1 MLDVYRDDYIKQSQS
16 LDAVIDKSEK
26 EYFESWSKMSK
37 DGMNTIKNH
46 NTAFCYNRLNDYIL
60 QIQSANQLNESL
72 STAVLPKVNSDSD
85 LVRHEIS
92 ESGISGLVWHSKV
105 LIAKLSDEMRKLEV
119 ISKRS
124 SSEKPKV
131 KAESFEAKQ
140 YAFNKPQPATGGEF
154 AQNKLVLNSAT
165 EGNLRE
171 KYDSLTKE
179 IQALE
184 TEINVVKDQTNRL
197 KRQYES
203 IKSNQSSKA
212 HETLLEIHK
221 LRNDNRQNETNL
233 ACKRAQLLLFSPE
246 WFKTRLS
253 NGHAIMASP
262 ERRASESGD
271 SIREMGVSSNGSINS
286 KSHVFQEYN
295 FIKPTFCDDCKGLL
309 KGIMRQ
315 GLRCK
320 VCKANVHHRC
330 MESVSSCSGP
340 ASQEGRSGK
349 KLFVR
354 QMSVREIR
362 NLPDKRKMLRRQKST
377 TDLDTRSLSDVKGTI
392 REEPV
397 DPIYHTIKCAASLS
411 GSTTDMARRGSVSST
426 MSSGSPKGTPSKSK
440 PQQASPANNEGNFL
454 LAPDSPTRRSGTPK
468 SAPHSPNQA
477 GEESRRK
484 ILQSYGKSMSF
495 DTEPSHKSSTNG
507 RKSEPPPPIENNPP
521 RHSSSA
527 SDVMNVRFTSTLPTR
542 QKYSGRVISSSVK
555 CCKDASTSPAPGRE
569 YVCLYDFEGMLRD
582 DLSLKAGQKVRVA
595 EDEGSDWWKGDC
607 DGRFGYFPAF
617 CVTFLQPWERVMVVI
632 HSFKASNEKEDGLT
646 LRKGQVVIQMSPE
659 DNGWSQMRTGR
670 KSGYYPFQYLEAF
683 GKLK

>member
-16 LDAVIDKSEK
+16 LDAVIEKSEK
-26 EYFESWSKMSK
+26 EYFESWLKMNK

-124 SSEKPKV
+124 SSEKPKG

-140 YAFNKPQPATGGEF
+140 YTFNKPQPATGGEF

-165 EGNLRE
+165 EGILRE

-184 TEINVVKDQTNRL
+184 TDINVVKDQTNRL

-340 ASQEGRSGK
+340 AS
-349 KLFVR
+349 
-354 QMSVREIR
+354 
-362 NLPDKRKMLRRQKST
+362 PDKRKMLRRQKST

-411 GSTTDMARRGSVSST
+411 GSTSDMARRGSVSST

-440 PQQASPANNEGNFL
+440 PQQASPANESNFL

-617 CVTFLQPWERVMVVI
+617 CVTFLQPWERVMIVV

-659 DNGWSQMRTGR
+659 DNGWSQVRTGR
-670 KSGYYPFQYLEAF
+670 KSGYYPFQYLEVF

>member
-16 LDAVIDKSEK
+16 LDAVIEKSEK
-26 EYFESWSKMSK
+26 EYFESWLKMNK

-124 SSEKPKV
+124 SSEKPKG

-140 YAFNKPQPATGGEF
+140 YTFNKPQPATGGEF

-165 EGNLRE
+165 EGILRE

-184 TEINVVKDQTNRL
+184 TDINVVKDQTNRL

-411 GSTTDMARRGSVSST
+411 GSTSDMARRGSVSST

-440 PQQASPANNEGNFL
+440 PQQASPANESNFL

-617 CVTFLQPWERVMVVI
+617 CVTFLQPWERVMIVV

-659 DNGWSQMRTGR
+659 DNGWSQVRTGR
-670 KSGYYPFQYLEAF
+670 KSGYYPFQYLEVF